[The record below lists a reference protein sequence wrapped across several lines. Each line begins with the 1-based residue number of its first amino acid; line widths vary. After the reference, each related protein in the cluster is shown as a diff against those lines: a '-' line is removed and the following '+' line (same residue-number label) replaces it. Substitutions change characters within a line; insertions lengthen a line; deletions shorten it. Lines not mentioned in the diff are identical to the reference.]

1 MAKRAS
7 SRKSG
12 IVVAKEIRAL
22 IEADNDI
29 RGPEVMLALRE
40 KFPRE
45 TFNDKS
51 CQVSY
56 ANIRS
61 RMGLSR
67 TLKKKPLAAKGKRGR
82 PVGRP
87 AGAWRQASGS
97 AASADT
103 AVHIGMLQAAK
114 SLLEHCR
121 GDAMVAIQALKQ
133 LASLQME

>member
-87 AGAWRQASGS
+87 AGAWRQASGFCGLGRHGRPYRN
-97 AASADT
+97 AAGGQVT
-103 AVHIGMLQAAK
+103 ARTLPW
-114 SLLEHCR
+114 
-121 GDAMVAIQALKQ
+121 
-133 LASLQME
+133 

>member
-1 MAKRAS
+1 MAKRGS

-22 IEADNDI
+22 IEANNDI

-61 RMGLSR
+61 QMGLSR
-67 TLKKKPLAAKGKRGR
+67 TLKRKPIVAKGKRGR

-87 AGAWRQASGS
+87 AGPWRQASAS
-97 AASADT
+97 AADMT
-103 AVHIGMLQAAK
+103 VHLGILQAAK
-114 SLLEHCR
+114 SLLEHCQ
-121 GDAMVAIQALKQ
+121 GDATIAIQALKQ

>member
-1 MAKRAS
+1 MAKRGS

-22 IEADNDI
+22 IEANHDI

-61 RMGLSR
+61 QMGLSR
-67 TLKKKPLAAKGKRGR
+67 TLKKKPLAVKGKRGR
-82 PVGRP
+82 PAGRP
-87 AGAWRQASGS
+87 AGLWRQASGPP
-97 AASADT
+97 ASADT
-103 AVHIGMLQAAK
+103 TVHIGMLQAAK

-121 GDAMVAIQALKQ
+121 GDATVAIHALKQ